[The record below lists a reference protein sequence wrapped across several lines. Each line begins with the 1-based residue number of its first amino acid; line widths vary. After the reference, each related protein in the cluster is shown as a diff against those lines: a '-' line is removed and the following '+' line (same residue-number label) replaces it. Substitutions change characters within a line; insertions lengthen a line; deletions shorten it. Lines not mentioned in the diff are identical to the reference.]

1 MINCINTTCEDY
13 DSDEEYNC
21 ADCSG
26 EKYVLGCANYA
37 SHAVAV
43 RFKGATKKYEYFTK
57 FQPCLGETLIVYPRG
72 ERTEVTVV
80 NILDDSDKATHFA
93 ERPAVKKR
101 LEEVIETPA
110 WVQNMNNKTKG
121 ANIMKFEIL
130 DKTKDSLIKAQVGS
144 AVIEATKKMLTKT
157 PMPTQVTEFLSKP
170 GYGDA
175 VVGILVEA
183 MARHFTT
190 NQKVLRAAECARV
203 TGITRMSEEITFI
216 KDIITEISKAFD
228 GVDALDSKE

>member
-1 MINCINTTCEDY
+1 MNSCINIDCDDHDT
-13 DSDEEYNC
+13 DSEYNC
-21 ADCSG
+21 DNYCGKKDVLDC
-26 EKYVLGCANYA
+26 VDYA

-43 RFKGATKKYEYFTK
+43 RFKGTAKKYEYFTK
-57 FQPCLGETLIVYPRG
+57 FLPCPGETLIVYPRDK
-72 ERTEVTVV
+72 RTEVTVV
-80 NILDDSDKATHFA
+80 NILDESDMATQFA
-93 ERPAVKKR
+93 ERPIVKQR

-110 WVQNMNNKTKG
+110 WVQNMNNKSKG

-144 AVIEATKKMLTKT
+144 AVIEVTKKMLAKT

-175 VVGILVEA
+175 VVGILIEA
-183 MARHFTT
+183 IATHFTT

-228 GVDALDSKE
+228 GVNALDSKE

>member
-1 MINCINTTCEDY
+1 MNECININCADY
-13 DSDEEYNC
+13 DTDDEYNC
-21 ADCSG
+21 SNHCD
-26 EKYVLGCANYA
+26 KKHVLTCTDYA

-43 RFKGATKKYEYFTK
+43 KFKETTNKYEYFTK
-57 FQPCLGETLIVYPRG
+57 FQPCPGETLIVYPRG

-80 NILDDSDKATHFA
+80 NILDESDKATHFA
-93 ERPAVKKR
+93 ERPVVKQR
-101 LEEVIETPA
+101 LEEIIETPTY
-110 WVQNMNNKTKG
+110 VKNMNTKTKG
-121 ANIMKFEIL
+121 ANIMKLEIL

-144 AVIEATKKMLTKT
+144 AVIEVTKKMLAKT

-175 VVGILVEA
+175 VVGILIEA
-183 MARHFTT
+183 IATHFTT
-190 NQKVLRAAECARV
+190 NPKVIRAAECARV

-228 GVDALDSKE
+228 GVNALDSKK